1 MTIVAGYIPTPEG
14 VAAVDHA
21 IDLAVLSGAKLVVVN
36 TGHYRDNANP
46 SFATAEDL
54 DALRDQLAQIK
65 LEHEVRQVTQGR
77 SAAEEVLDV
86 ASEVD
91 ATLIVIGI
99 RRRTAVGKLI
109 TGSTAQ
115 QILLDADCPVLAVK
129 ARPAPTG

>member
-36 TGHYRDNANP
+36 TGHYGDNANP